1 MFNEKLFTCASTK
14 LAWSTIITTSNAC
27 HKVSGHSPSGHLVR
41 GTESKLS
48 FTRVAN
54 VSSAYATQLKDAG
67 ITLVYD
73 DVIARN
79 GNVVIAVLEAMHH
92 AS

>member
-1 MFNEKLFTCASTK
+1 
-14 LAWSTIITTSNAC
+14 
-27 HKVSGHSPSGHLVR
+27 
-41 GTESKLS
+41 LS